1 MAGGEQT
8 PNPKKCTHGFSGFKH
23 KIAIISIPR
32 GVVTEN
38 SSDLDSGRRP
48 KLRSVEFFVTTPL
61 VIEIRGRLFVT
72 FPDFVYTYWD
82 SESLSH
88 VTKVKTIM
96 VRSRFSL
103 FRLHSAGGPPF
114 PPRSARASH
123 VRCTRRRGPWTRC
136 VRSCRCAGT
145 ARATHRA
152 RTRRGAR
159 AHLC

>member
-1 MAGGEQT
+1 MT
-8 PNPKKCTHGFSGFKH
+8 PNPNKCTHGFSGFKH

-82 SESLSH
+82 SESNIEYL
-88 VTKVKTIM
+88 TGFNINIEILAQLTGC
-96 VRSRFSL
+96 SL
-103 FRLHSAGGPPF
+103 GR
-114 PPRSARASH
+114 
-123 VRCTRRRGPWTRC
+123 
-136 VRSCRCAGT
+136 
-145 ARATHRA
+145 
-152 RTRRGAR
+152 
-159 AHLC
+159 

>member
-1 MAGGEQT
+1 MCVTVLCVRYTGRKRCCTNQCGRKT
-8 PNPKKCTHGFSGFKH
+8 PNPNKCTHGFSGFKH

-82 SESLSH
+82 SESIIESKYRH
-88 VTKVKTIM
+88 T
-96 VRSRFSL
+96 
-103 FRLHSAGGPPF
+103 
-114 PPRSARASH
+114 
-123 VRCTRRRGPWTRC
+123 
-136 VRSCRCAGT
+136 
-145 ARATHRA
+145 
-152 RTRRGAR
+152 
-159 AHLC
+159 

>member
-1 MAGGEQT
+1 MT
-8 PNPKKCTHGFSGFKH
+8 PNPNKCTHGFSGFKH

-82 SESLSH
+82 SESIIESKYRH
-88 VTKVKTIM
+88 T
-96 VRSRFSL
+96 
-103 FRLHSAGGPPF
+103 
-114 PPRSARASH
+114 
-123 VRCTRRRGPWTRC
+123 
-136 VRSCRCAGT
+136 
-145 ARATHRA
+145 
-152 RTRRGAR
+152 
-159 AHLC
+159 

>member
-1 MAGGEQT
+1 MRAGLEALGGVHQARLDVGAAIEPAVEDWAQHPEGNREANAQEQGETGT
-8 PNPKKCTHGFSGFKH
+8 PNPNKCTHGFSGFKH

-82 SESLSH
+82 SESIAKIP
-88 VTKVKTIM
+88 TRK
-96 VRSRFSL
+96 
-103 FRLHSAGGPPF
+103 PF
-114 PPRSARASH
+114 LWPRSG
-123 VRCTRRRGPWTRC
+123 RGDFL
-136 VRSCRCAGT
+136 
-145 ARATHRA
+145 
-152 RTRRGAR
+152 GA
-159 AHLC
+159 LL

>member
-1 MAGGEQT
+1 MT
-8 PNPKKCTHGFSGFKH
+8 PNPNKCTHGFSGFKH

-82 SESLSH
+82 SESLVRRIYRGVDICQTVTSH
-88 VTKVKTIM
+88 M
-96 VRSRFSL
+96 LRSLPHNNS
-103 FRLHSAGGPPF
+103 
-114 PPRSARASH
+114 
-123 VRCTRRRGPWTRC
+123 
-136 VRSCRCAGT
+136 
-145 ARATHRA
+145 
-152 RTRRGAR
+152 
-159 AHLC
+159 